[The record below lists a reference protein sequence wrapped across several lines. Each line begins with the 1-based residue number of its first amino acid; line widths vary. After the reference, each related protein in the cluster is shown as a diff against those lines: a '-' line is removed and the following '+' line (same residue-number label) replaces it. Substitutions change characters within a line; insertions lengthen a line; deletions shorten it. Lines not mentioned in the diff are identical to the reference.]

1 MTSSELYKITVTD
14 DSSWIPVSNLASG
27 CEVDN
32 SVQVI
37 HCDTRDF
44 YIICSNEKPKIY
56 KNAECNYEHW
66 RNEGLRKL
74 YNLLSKT
81 NRENYAIRPEE
92 IIPWLKE
99 LCEKT
104 GGYEKDWRCLKSNV
118 KDCYDWNL
126 KYIRFIR
133 NDKQP
138 DEFIVCNSY
147 LTPIKWREVIP
158 NLAFFVEK
166 IGK

>member
-1 MTSSELYKITVTD
+1 MEQIIDTRDNWVSLKSFSDPVTVREDT
-14 DSSWIPVSNLASG
+14 
-27 CEVDN
+27 
-32 SVQVI
+32 QTI

-44 YIICSNEKPKIY
+44 HIISGTEKPKIC
-56 KNAECNYEHW
+56 KNAECNYEHR

-81 NRENYAIRPEE
+81 NRESYAIRPGE

-99 LCEKT
+99 LCKAT
-104 GGYEKDWRCLKSNV
+104 GGYEKDWRCLESNV
-118 KDCYDWNL
+118 KDCDGWNL

-158 NLAFFVEK
+158 NLVLEVLD
-166 IGK
+166 